1 MHHPLET
8 SVAIAAAI
16 VGVAFGLSTFERWLR
31 GRRPHELAWS
41 AALLMFA
48 IAAGALAV
56 GAQAGWSGPVFRVF
70 YLFGAIADV
79 PVLALGTIYL
89 LLGRRAGNSTAVA
102 VALGCAFAAGV
113 IVMAPFRAPLPADEL
128 VQGSK
133 VFGPLP
139 RVLAAVASAGG
150 ATAIVVGAVASA
162 VRVWRSHAP
171 RRLLWSNGLIAL
183 GTLILG
189 ASGTLNSVFGA
200 MTAFAVSLLV
210 GITVIFAGFLVAA
223 TPARDATVAPTGA
236 SIPAGAS
243 VRAGTAV
250 GTAVG
255 TAARGRAAKAGPLE
269 PAAPWR
275 PPIRPAQASPSEAS
289 A

>member
-16 VGVAFGLSTFERWLR
+16 IGVAFGLSTFERWLR
-31 GRRPHELAWS
+31 SRRPYELAWS
-41 AALLMFA
+41 AALAMFA
-48 IAAGALAV
+48 IAAAALAV

-70 YLFGAIADV
+70 YLFGAVADV
-79 PVLALGTIYL
+79 PVLALGTVYL
-89 LLGRRAGNSTAVA
+89 LLGRRVATAVA
-102 VALGCAFAAGV
+102 AGVSLFCAFAAGV
-113 IVMAPFRAPLPADEL
+113 IVMAPFLAPLPVNEL

-133 VFGPLP
+133 VFGPMP

-150 ATAIVVGAVASA
+150 ATAILAGAVASA
-162 VRVWRSHAP
+162 WRVARSDAP
-171 RRLLWSNGLIAL
+171 RRLVWSNGLIAL

-200 MTAFAVSLLV
+200 MTAFAVTLLV
-210 GITVIFAGFLVAA
+210 GISVIFAGFLVA
-223 TPARDATVAPTGA
+223 TSSGRGTRGA
-236 SIPAGAS
+236 DERAGA
-243 VRAGTAV
+243 AV
-250 GTAVG
+250 
-255 TAARGRAAKAGPLE
+255 E

-275 PPIRPAQASPSEAS
+275 PPTIRSPSEAT